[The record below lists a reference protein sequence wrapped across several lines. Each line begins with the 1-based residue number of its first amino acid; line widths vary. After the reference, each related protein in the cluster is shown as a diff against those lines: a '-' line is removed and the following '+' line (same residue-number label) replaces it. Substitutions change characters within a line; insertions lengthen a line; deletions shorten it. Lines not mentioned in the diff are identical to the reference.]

1 MSNRYTSLT
10 QNSGLGT
17 GSGAGLSGTQLPDFG
32 EIYSSYA
39 QHSNPQQD
47 QSSASHNQSQDSLDS
62 NLNHVGDNTP
72 PVRKTSYKINPTRA
86 QAVFQALNELSA
98 QALPRTPA
106 REGSPGLSDS
116 FDFTQPNQSALHSS
130 SLNVLLDTPSSESQY
145 RQLVSTPPV
154 IETNYRH
161 HGRHTESQE
170 NVDDES
176 SNVDVLLRSESVDNW
191 AEKGGAERT
200 VSSTSSGYDYKVIRR
215 TVKDFEFGKDIGEGS
230 YSTVVLATDKLTD
243 KKYAVK
249 ILDKRHIIK
258 EKKVKYVNIEKH
270 ALNRLSG
277 CPGVISLFFTF
288 QDKHSL
294 YFVLDFAANGEL
306 LGLIKQYGTLNEEC
320 TRYFGAQMLDAIRYM
335 HDNGVIHRDIK
346 PENVLL
352 DENYRI
358 QITDFGTAKLLER
371 KKNGET
377 GEDED
382 YPLDVRAKSFV
393 GTAEYVSPELL
404 ENKYC
409 GKPGDIWALGCILYQ
424 LIAGKP
430 PFKATNEYLTFQKI
444 TKLQYAFSAGFP
456 LVLRDLIKQV
466 LVLQPSRR
474 ATINQI
480 QKHHFFHEIDFNDTD
495 SIWNTPV
502 PELGPYKMTA
512 KSMMKMPPAP
522 KVSPKKI
529 IRKPGKK
536 KAAGQTA
543 QAQEKPGQ
551 KRVTSDSSSGG
562 KKNYSAASVAAYV
575 FHKQDEDDSQPNV
588 SNPSAS
594 ASARKPSAPEYIPG
608 TNILRPVINSRANFS
623 RSSVSHASSSFSAS
637 SSQLERKNSKQPE
650 VPPISSV
657 ELAWKDHLNSP
668 EERILHVG
676 QAIVCKQPT
685 EYFERKHKGLIHNA
699 PLKYVNQ
706 LQAVAKVGGSDSML
720 SRVAQGNKGGLRS
733 APESSPYAA
742 NEKDA
747 VIEFNLE
754 EEVDPKI
761 TSIPED
767 EDPPTSPVESKEKE
781 DQSNGTGKSASK
793 IGRKFLKKFLNHT
806 EKNDDGSDASSSKSG
821 GSGGN
826 GRSRS
831 SSFSLDRAKNCT
843 LVLTTHGRFLIFIKE
858 GSNEPKL
865 VTEVLL
871 NYPFILFKEVVT
883 NHSAKFGKIIPVTG
897 IFAVQAIESTFV
909 FEVDKYEVDIWTV
922 ALARSKLGQFD
933 REREQ
938 SQVSLNPSPKLMD
951 APSFKT
957 PPLNSEKSFELDS
970 PSQPPA
976 PAAAPPPPPK
986 SNRKVSETGSQ
997 ELPKTVQLPTSDQ
1010 EPLLPKQTLDPK
1022 GRLMFK
1028 SRTKQSRSMKRKPP
1042 PPLPKGNI
1050 NNTGFAKDPVSPD
1063 NDTLHAALLAV
1074 NNNPSAKL
1082 EESRRSSF
1090 SKTTPTSPTQNITYR
1105 YQSPSNGKGRITAMN
1120 SKLLTRTRNNKQ

>member
-1 MSNRYTSLT
+1 MSNRYTLHL
-10 QNSGLGT
+10 QNTVLAAEPASGR
-17 GSGAGLSGTQLPDFG
+17 SGTQLPDFG
-32 EIYSSYA
+32 DIYTSYA
-39 QHSNPQQD
+39 QRSNLQDGTATTPQ
-47 QSSASHNQSQDSLDS
+47 NGSQDLLDS
-62 NLNHVGDNTP
+62 NLNQVGDNSP
-72 PVRKTSYKINPTRA
+72 PVRKSSQRMNPTRA
-86 QAVFQALNELSA
+86 QAVFQAMNERSGN
-98 QALPRTPA
+98 ALPHTPQ
-106 REGSPGLSDS
+106 RNDSPGLSDS
-116 FDFTQPNQSALHSS
+116 FDFTQPIGQTGLHSS

-145 RQLVSTPPV
+145 RQLVLTPPV

-161 HGRHTESQE
+161 HGRHVESQE
-170 NVDDES
+170 NLDEDT

-200 VSSTSSGYDYKVIRR
+200 ISSSSSGYDYKVIRR

-230 YSTVVLATDKLTD
+230 YSTVVLATDKLTS

-320 TRYFGAQMLDAIRYM
+320 TRYFGAQMLDAIKFM

-371 KKNGET
+371 KKNGDT
-377 GEDED
+377 GEEED
-382 YPLDVRAKSFV
+382 YPVDVRAKSFV

-404 ENKYC
+404 ESKYC

-480 QKHHFFHEIDFNDTD
+480 QKHHFFHEIDFEDTD
-495 SIWNTPV
+495 AIWNSPV

-522 KVSPKKI
+522 KAAAKKI

-536 KAAGQTA
+536 KAVSQTNSP
-543 QAQEKPGQ
+543 QQPEKPGQ
-551 KRVTSDSSSGG
+551 KRVTSDGNS
-562 KKNYSAASVAAYV
+562 KNYSAASVAAYV
-575 FHKQDEDDSQPNV
+575 FHKQDEDEAPQNR

-594 ASARKPSAPEYIPG
+594 ATARKPSAPEYIPG

-623 RSSVSHASSSFSAS
+623 RSSVSQNSSSFSTAS
-637 SSQLERKNSKQPE
+637 TPTERRDSKPAE
-650 VPPISSV
+650 IPPISSV
-657 ELAWKDHLNSP
+657 ELAWKDYLTDP
-668 EERILHVG
+668 DERVLHVG

-685 EYFERKHKGLIHNA
+685 DYFDKKHKGLIHNA
-699 PLKYVNQ
+699 PLKYVSQ
-706 LQAVAKVGGSDSML
+706 LQAAAKVGGNDSML
-720 SRVAQGNKGGLRS
+720 TRVAQGNKGGLRS
-733 APESSPYAA
+733 APDAANYVA

-747 VIEFNLE
+747 IVDFSPE
-754 EEVDPKI
+754 EEPDPKI

-767 EDPPTSPVESKEKE
+767 EDLPSSPVDGKEKE
-781 DQSNGTGKSASK
+781 DHSNGSGKSASK
-793 IGRKFLKKFLNHT
+793 FGKKFLKKFLNHS
-806 EKNDDGSDASSSKSG
+806 EKNEDGNSDAASTKSG

-831 SSFSLDRAKNCT
+831 SSFSLERARNCT
-843 LVLTTHGRFLIFIKE
+843 LVATTHGRFLIFIKE
-858 GSNEPKL
+858 GNAEPKL
-865 VTEVLL
+865 INEIFL
-871 NYPFILFKEVVT
+871 NFPFIQIKEVVT
-883 NHSAKFGKIIPVTG
+883 NHTAKFGKIIPVTG

-933 REREQ
+933 RERERNRSASTV
-938 SQVSLNPSPKLMD
+938 SQSPKLLD
-951 APSFKT
+951 APSIKST
-957 PPLNSEKSFELDS
+957 PPVPKEQKVD
-970 PSQPPA
+970 PA
-976 PAAAPPPPPK
+976 PAPPSSAAPPVPHPI
-986 SNRKVSETGSQ
+986 STRKVSNETGP
-997 ELPKTVQLPTSDQ
+997 ELPKSQQNHSK
-1010 EPLLPKQTLDPK
+1010 EPGLPKQTLDPR
-1022 GRLMFK
+1022 GHLMFR
-1028 SRTKQSRSMKRKPP
+1028 SRAKQSKSMKRKPP
-1042 PPLPKGNI
+1042 PPLPKGNVGH
-1050 NNTGFAKDPVSPD
+1050 TGLARDPASPD
-1063 NDTLHAALLAV
+1063 HDTLHAALLAV
-1074 NNNPSAKL
+1074 NNNPVAKH
-1082 EESRRSSF
+1082 EERRSSF
-1090 SKTTPTSPTQNITYR
+1090 SKANPTSPTQNITYR

-1120 SKLLTRTRNNKQ
+1120 SKLLNRTRDKQ